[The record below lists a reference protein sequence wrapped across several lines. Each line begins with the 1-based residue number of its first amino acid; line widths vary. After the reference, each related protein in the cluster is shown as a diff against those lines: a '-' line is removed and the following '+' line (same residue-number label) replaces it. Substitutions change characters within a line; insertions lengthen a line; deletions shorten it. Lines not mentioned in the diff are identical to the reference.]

1 MAIVADTVVAPKAT
15 KIDAKAKAAKD
26 AASKAAAAAN
36 DRLKSIVAD
45 LVQAFADQT
54 TALRSIQS
62 VPASDKLADLTDAFT
77 DASVRIAGCRD
88 RLVKMAANAQD
99 RGAFVTLVVNGERL
113 VNEATG
119 GVSWS
124 PSMVLSTLVRQQKV
138 KWAKVTA
145 K

>member
-1 MAIVADTVVAPKAT
+1 MATTDTVVAPKAE
-15 KIDAKAKAAKD
+15 KIDAKAKDAKD
-26 AASKAAAAAN
+26 AAAKAASAAN

-54 TALRSIQS
+54 AALRSIQNI
-62 VPASDKLADLTDAFT
+62 PASDKLEELTDTFA
-77 DASVRIAGCRD
+77 DASVRITACRD
-88 RLVKMAANAQD
+88 RLVKMAANPQD
-99 RGAFVTLVVNGERL
+99 RGAFVTLIVNGERL
-113 VNEATG
+113 TNEATG

-124 PSMVLSTLVRQQKV
+124 PSMVLSTLVKQQKV